1 MRRVLVTAA
10 AAAGSALLIAACSSA
25 GGSSSANGDPGADP
39 SGTAASQGSGAPV
52 TVRLGYLANITHAP
66 ALIAVKDGYFTK
78 ALGAAGTLKTST
90 FTSGTQETT
99 ALLAGQLDAAY
110 VGPNPAINAWQKS
123 GGTAVK
129 IVSGAAT
136 GGASVVVKPSITTA
150 AQLKGQSV
158 ATPSL
163 GNTQDV
169 AVRYWLKQQGI
180 ATSITGGGDVSV
192 KPTSP
197 NSAAVLEF
205 QSGQIAGAS
214 EPAPYDVEM
223 VNDGGKVLFTEP
235 GVTTVLVVTQSF
247 LSAHPDIVNDLLKAQ
262 IEANDFIKSNPAQAQ
277 ADANAELAA
286 YTGKPLKASVLD
298 KSFKEITFTDD
309 PDAASLTQDASQ
321 AAAVGLLKP
330 VHLSGIFDLGPLNT
344 LLAAAGEPPVSGS

>member
-1 MRRVLVTAA
+1 MRRILATAA
-10 AAAGSALLIAACSSA
+10 AAVGGVLLIAACSSGSSSTGASAGAGTSDPA
-25 GGSSSANGDPGADP
+25 GGSS
-39 SGTAASQGSGAPV
+39 PV

-66 ALIAVKDGYFTK
+66 ALIAVKNGYFAK
-78 ALGAAGTLKTST
+78 QLGAAGTVKTSV

-99 ALLAGQLDAAY
+99 AILAGQLDAAY
-110 VGPNPAINAWQKS
+110 VGPNPAINTWQKS
-123 GGTAVK
+123 GGTAIK
-129 IVSGAAT
+129 IISGAAT
-136 GGASVVVKPSITTA
+136 GGASLVVKASITSA

-169 AVRYWLKQQGI
+169 AVRYWLKQQGL

-223 VNDGGKVLFTEP
+223 VKDGGKVLFSEP

-247 LSAHPDIVNDLLKAQ
+247 LTAHPDIVSDLLKAQ
-262 IEANDFIKSNPAQAQ
+262 VEANDFIKSSPAQAE

-286 YTGKPLKASVLD
+286 YTGKPLKASILD
-298 KSFKEITFTDD
+298 KAFKEITFTDD
-309 PDAASLTQDASQ
+309 PDAASFTQDASQ
-321 AAAVGLLKP
+321 AVSVDLLKP
-330 VHLSGIFDLGPLNT
+330 VNLSGIFDLGPLNT
-344 LLAAAGEPPVSGS
+344 LLAAAGEPTVSSS

>member
-1 MRRVLVTAA
+1 MRRILATAA
-10 AAAGSALLIAACSSA
+10 AAMGGALLIAACSSGSSSTGA
-25 GGSSSANGDPGADP
+25 SAGAGASDPGGGSS
-39 SGTAASQGSGAPV
+39 PV

-78 ALGAAGTLKTST
+78 ALGSAGTVKTSV

-99 ALLAGQLDAAY
+99 AILSGQLDAAY

-123 GGTAVK
+123 GGTAIK
-129 IVSGAAT
+129 IISGVAT
-136 GGASVVVKPSITTA
+136 GGASVVVKPSITSA
-150 AQLKGQSV
+150 AQLKGQAV

-169 AVRYWLKQQGI
+169 AVRYWLKQQGL
-180 ATSITGGGDVSV
+180 ATSTTGGGDVSV

-214 EPAPYDVEM
+214 EPAPYDIEIVK
-223 VNDGGKVLFTEP
+223 DGGKVLFSEP
-235 GVTTVLVVTQSF
+235 GVTTLLVVTQSF
-247 LSAHPDIVNDLLKAQ
+247 LSAHPDIVADLLKAQ
-262 IEANDFIKSNPAQAQ
+262 VEANDLIKSNPAQAQ

-286 YTGKPLKASVLD
+286 YTGKPLKASILAA
-298 KSFKEITFTDD
+298 SFKEITFTDD
-309 PDAASLTQDASQ
+309 PDAASLTTDANQ
-321 AAAVGLLKP
+321 AVSVGLLKP
-330 VHLSGIFDLGPLNT
+330 VNLSGIFDLGPLNT
-344 LLAAAGEPPVSGS
+344 LLAAAGEPAVSGS